1 MNDARRQHEV
11 MIRLNDT
18 ELARLD
24 EIRGTTARATHLRRL
39 VYEPPGEAEVATRCE
54 ALGLL
59 SRAAR
64 SGSVT
69 AAIALERALRDEEE
83 PTIDD
88 ALNRILAGG
97 KDA

>member
-1 MNDARRQHEV
+1 MSRRANTIKV
-11 MIRLNDT
+11 TLSDR
-18 ELARLD
+18 ELERLD
-24 EIRGTTARATHLRRL
+24 EIRGTTARAAHLRRL
-39 VYEPPGEAEVATRCE
+39 VYEPPGEAEIATRCE

-88 ALNRILAGG
+88 ALDRILG
-97 KDA
+97 DE